1 MNCVID
7 RGNTNTKIYFFE
19 DAELV
24 DGFHFTNEEE
34 DGIQSL
40 LNSYVFHQGIISS
53 SADLPSYLRKK
64 GFHILT
70 HTSPLP
76 ISLNYHTPHTL
87 GTDRIAL
94 AVGALACYPNTN
106 CVIISLGT
114 CITIDVLNDNA
125 VYEGGIIAPGVHMRR
140 IAMHQQTA
148 NLPLI
153 DTRALE
159 NPPLI
164 GRSTE
169 ESMASG
175 VINATAA
182 EINGLIQRFESIYN
196 DLTVILTGGDMDLF
210 EFHAKNEIFAQ
221 PNLQAIGLNRILIE
235 NVS

>member
-7 RGNTNTKIYFFE
+7 RGNTKTKVFFFDNT
-19 DAELV
+19 ELV
-24 DGFHFTNEEE
+24 HSYHFNNDEQGAIEATLKTNEF
-34 DGIQSL
+34 
-40 LNSYVFHQGIISS
+40 NQGIISS
-53 SADLPSYLRKK
+53 SSNIPTYLKIFNFIELSHQSK
-64 GFHILT
+64 
-70 HTSPLP
+70 LP
-76 ISLNYHTPHTL
+76 IKLEYHTPETL

-94 AVGALACYPNTN
+94 AVGALVHFPLSN
-106 CVIISLGT
+106 CLIISLGT
-114 CITIDVLNDNA
+114 CITLDILNKEA
-125 VYEGGIIAPGVHMRR
+125 IYEGGIIAPGVHMRR

-153 DTRALE
+153 ETHSLE

-164 GRSTE
+164 GKSTE

-175 VINATAA
+175 IIHATQA

-210 EFHAKNEIFAQ
+210 EFHAKNKIFAQ

-235 NVS
+235 HVS